1 MTVFVVTMTDPSPAL
16 DKKSA
21 EVAYILKF
29 LDTVAKEIG
38 RGQGTTTTGT
48 VLGTSS
54 GGTPNTAL
62 GSWTYTATATNP

>member
-1 MTVFVVTMTDPSPAL
+1 MTVFVLTMTDPSPAL

-38 RGQGTTTTGT
+38 RGQGTVTTGT
-48 VLGTSS
+48 ALGTSS

-62 GSWTYTATATNP
+62 GSWTYTATASNP

>member
-1 MTVFVVTMTDPSPAL
+1 MTVFVCTFVDQTF

-21 EVAYILKF
+21 EVAYILNF
-29 LDTVAKEIG
+29 LETVKKEIG